1 MTYTVLLLERSG
13 QLKQKKWAT
22 STARVLIYGVD
33 AAYEI
38 WEVMAGGNLIEIISA
53 PSLQL

>member
-38 WEVMAGGNLIEIISA
+38 WEVLAGGNLIEIISA